1 MDIKESYDLIA
12 KEFSV
17 TRVFTWTWT
26 DEFINKLEYN
36 SNILDIGSGN
46 GRNLKYDNVN
56 ITGLDISLEQLKM
69 NNNINENIQANMINL
84 PFKNNI
90 FDCIISIASFHHLNN
105 INDRIKALEE
115 MKRILIPN
123 GRILLSVW
131 SINQPKKTRRV
142 FTDYGDT
149 IVPWR
154 NIPRYYYI
162 FKIDEITN
170 LLEKYFTI
178 EKHFWDSG
186 NEIFELSNYCKSL

>member
-1 MDIKESYDLIA
+1 M
-12 KEFSV
+12 V
-17 TRVFTWTWT
+17 
-26 DEFINKLEYN
+26 EY
-36 SNILDIGSGN
+36 
-46 GRNLKYDNVN
+46 YYQY
-56 ITGLDISLEQLKM
+56 GLL
-69 NNNINENIQANMINL
+69 
-84 PFKNNI
+84 
-90 FDCIISIASFHHLNN
+90 
-105 INDRIKALEE
+105 
-115 MKRILIPN
+115 
-123 GRILLSVW
+123 
-131 SINQPKKTRRV
+131 INQKKTRRV

>member
-131 SINQPKKTRRV
+131 SINQPKK
-142 FTDYGDT
+142 
-149 IVPWR
+149 
-154 NIPRYYYI
+154 N
-162 FKIDEITN
+162 
-170 LLEKYFTI
+170 
-178 EKHFWDSG
+178 
-186 NEIFELSNYCKSL
+186 